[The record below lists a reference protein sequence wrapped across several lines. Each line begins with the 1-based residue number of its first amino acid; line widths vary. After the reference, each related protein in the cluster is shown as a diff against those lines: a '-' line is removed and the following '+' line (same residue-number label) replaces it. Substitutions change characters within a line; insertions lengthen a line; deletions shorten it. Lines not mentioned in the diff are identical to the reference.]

1 MGAVGELQAKLYRLA
16 FSRFMLSKS
25 REAMRGSGHI
35 RLPPG
40 RSEGS
45 AGRQRASAS
54 EVGGESQR
62 GGKTRM
68 EVLLQLLPPWKKK
81 KRLENYGPIPICI
94 NPEHVGHLPLWAGQS
109 WCRPAE
115 AE

>member
-1 MGAVGELQAKLYRLA
+1 
-16 FSRFMLSKS
+16 
-25 REAMRGSGHI
+25 MRGSGHI

-45 AGRQRASAS
+45 AGRQLL
-54 EVGGESQR
+54 EVRGGSQR
-62 GGKTRM
+62 GAKTKDGGASITPASM
-68 EVLLQLLPPWKKK
+68 EKK

>member
-1 MGAVGELQAKLYRLA
+1 MGAVRELQAKLYRLA

-45 AGRQRASAS
+45 AGRQLL
-54 EVGGESQR
+54 EVRGGSQR
-62 GGKTRM
+62 GAKTKDGGASITPASM
-68 EVLLQLLPPWKKK
+68 EKKK
-81 KRLENYGPIPICI
+81 KTGK
-94 NPEHVGHLPLWAGQS
+94 LWPHTNLYQ
-109 WCRPAE
+109 P
-115 AE
+115 